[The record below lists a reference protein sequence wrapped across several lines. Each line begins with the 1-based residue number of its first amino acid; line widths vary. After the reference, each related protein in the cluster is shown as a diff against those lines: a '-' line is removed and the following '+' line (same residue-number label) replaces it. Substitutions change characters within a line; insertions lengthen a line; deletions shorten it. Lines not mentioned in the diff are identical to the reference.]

1 MKFKN
6 TAPFSARFF
15 RMFLNSHYHSPA
27 LPLCE
32 RDEEATGMWDS
43 QRLLFWEEMRSQNC

>member
-15 RMFLNSHYHSPA
+15 RMFLNSHYHPPA

-32 RDEEATGMWDS
+32 RDEEGTGMWDS